1 MQKYHDEP
9 KQYKGYLKSALAGM
23 IWGFY
28 LPEWGW
34 VVAGS
39 SILMVFMG
47 NVCPDW
53 TPVGLWVRRRRR
65 AREALQLK
73 AIALAQ
79 LTEKQGER

>member
-1 MQKYHDEP
+1 M
-9 KQYKGYLKSALAGM
+9 
-23 IWGFY
+23 
-28 LPEWGW
+28 
-34 VVAGS
+34 VAGS